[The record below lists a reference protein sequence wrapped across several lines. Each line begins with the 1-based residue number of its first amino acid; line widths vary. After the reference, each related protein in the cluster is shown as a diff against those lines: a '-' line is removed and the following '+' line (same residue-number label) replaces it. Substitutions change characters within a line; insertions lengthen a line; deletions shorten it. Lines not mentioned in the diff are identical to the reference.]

1 MSSADIVYPL
11 LIAVGCIGLALVV
24 HLLTRPKPTR
34 NDIAVPGATSASPS
48 TPQPAELA
56 SWHRD
61 HENTLASFVE
71 TTDEAAGLVRG
82 AIARQ
87 AEANPSTSGA
97 HSLPN
102 AELAAAEAPN
112 NALQAAIDS
121 HPSAEMQ
128 GELAALRA
136 ASLALV
142 GANEREDDEAID
154 RYKPVYLEYRQA
166 WVERMWQFCTDRQ
179 RVGNLRKRQ

>member
-1 MSSADIVYPL
+1 
-11 LIAVGCIGLALVV
+11 
-24 HLLTRPKPTR
+24 
-34 NDIAVPGATSASPS
+34 
-48 TPQPAELA
+48 
-56 SWHRD
+56 
-61 HENTLASFVE
+61 VE
-71 TTDEAAGLVRG
+71 TTDEAAGLVQG
-82 AIARQ
+82 ATSKQ
-87 AEANPSTSGA
+87 ADPSISGA
-97 HSLPN
+97 HSVPSP
-102 AELAAAEAPN
+102 ELGAAEAQS

-166 WVERMWQFCTDRQ
+166 WVERMWQFCSDHQ
-179 RVGNLRKRQ
+179 RIGNLRKRQ